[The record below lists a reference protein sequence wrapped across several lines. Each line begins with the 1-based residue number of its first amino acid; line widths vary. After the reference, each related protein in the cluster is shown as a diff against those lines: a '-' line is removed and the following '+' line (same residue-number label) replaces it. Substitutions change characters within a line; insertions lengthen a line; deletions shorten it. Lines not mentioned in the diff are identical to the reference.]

1 MIKKALIIL
10 RVSSEMQEERNSLES
25 QEDQAK
31 NFAKEKGYVVYKII
45 KEVESGLYNNRA
57 GYNELLEEI
66 KLRSFDVLIAYEL
79 SRISRTQLEI
89 HTTIK
94 KLKENKI
101 EWHFIMQPQ
110 LDSSSDLSDFL
121 LGLYGGMAAQES
133 KQLSIRL
140 KARFKYY
147 ASQGYCLTSP
157 PFGYDLK
164 DKILYK
170 NDKSYIVEDIF
181 KSYINGVN
189 KNTLAKK
196 YGKNISRISE
206 ILENITYAGY
216 IKYGRYTQDKST
228 MKMYKN
234 EEYEIYKGL
243 HEPIISLEDFNLVQK
258 ILKDKKMRHIKGS
271 EDTRFLFSSLLV
283 CSVCNRKLV
292 GVEQE
297 WKSKSG
303 SRKYRAYKCASLK
316 THFRQCKSE
325 TLDNA
330 ILEQIKEY
338 AKNNFEFLNINSQKK
353 KKDYSKE
360 IKRLEEKKKRIA
372 ETYTDGFINRDE
384 YRKKIFNIDSELRE
398 LYNLNKEEI
407 SEATV
412 NLKKKFIEYMDSFDE
427 KDRLQ
432 QKKILQLIVDKV
444 VYYPD
449 ETFEIFLNV

>member
-1 MIKKALIIL
+1 
-10 RVSSEMQEERNSLES
+10 
-25 QEDQAK
+25 
-31 NFAKEKGYVVYKII
+31 
-45 KEVESGLYNNRA
+45 
-57 GYNELLEEI
+57 
-66 KLRSFDVLIAYEL
+66 
-79 SRISRTQLEI
+79 
-89 HTTIK
+89 
-94 KLKENKI
+94 
-101 EWHFIMQPQ
+101 
-110 LDSSSDLSDFL
+110 
-121 LGLYGGMAAQES
+121 
-133 KQLSIRL
+133 
-140 KARFKYY
+140 
-147 ASQGYCLTSP
+147 
-157 PFGYDLK
+157 
-164 DKILYK
+164 
-170 NDKSYIVEDIF
+170 
-181 KSYINGVN
+181 
-189 KNTLAKK
+189 
-196 YGKNISRISE
+196 
-206 ILENITYAGY
+206 
-216 IKYGRYTQDKST
+216 
-228 MKMYKN
+228 MYKN

-384 YRKKIFNIDSELRE
+384 YRKKIYDIDSELRE

-444 VYYPD
+444 IYYPD

>member
-10 RVSSEMQEERNSLES
+10 RVSSEMQEERNSLEAQES
-25 QEDQAK
+25 QAI
-31 NFAKEKGYVVYKII
+31 NFAKQRGYVIYKII

-57 GYNELLEEI
+57 GYNELLTEI
-66 KLRSFDVLIAYEL
+66 TSHSFDVLIAYEL

-94 KLKENKI
+94 KLKENHI

-133 KQLSIRL
+133 KQMSTRI

-170 NDKSYIVEDIF
+170 NENSYIIEDIF
-181 KSYINGVN
+181 SSFINGIPRSVLARRYN
-189 KNTLAKK
+189 KTINT
-196 YGKNISRISE
+196 ISQ

-216 IKYGRYTQDKST
+216 IKYGKYTQDKT
-228 MKMYKN
+228 NRKMYIN
-234 EEYEIYKGL
+234 EKYEIYKGL
-243 HEPIISLEDFNLVQK
+243 HEPIIPLEKFKLVQR
-258 ILKDKKMRHIKGS
+258 ILIEKKHRHIKGTD
-271 EDTRFLFSSLLV
+271 DTRFLFSSLLV
-283 CSVCNRKLV
+283 CGVCNLKLV
-292 GVEQE
+292 GVEKE
-297 WKSKSG
+297 WKG
-303 SRKYRAYKCASLK
+303 RKIRRYKCGSCI
-316 THFRQCKSE
+316 THFKTCSSE
-325 TLDNA
+325 NLDNA

-338 AKNNFEFLNINSQKK
+338 AKNNFEFLDINSKK
-353 KKDYSKE
+353 KSKNYSKE
-360 IKRLEEKKKRIA
+360 IKRLEEKKKRVA
-372 ETYTDGFINRDE
+372 ETYTDGFINRDT
-384 YRKKIFNIDSELRE
+384 YHKKINEIDEKLNELQILTKSKVSESS
-398 LYNLNKEEI
+398 I
-407 SEATV
+407 
-412 NLKKKFIEYMDSFDE
+412 NLKKKFVEYMESFDE

-432 QKKILQLIVDKV
+432 QKRILQLIVDKV
-444 VYYPD
+444 IYYPD

>member
-10 RVSSEMQEERNSLES
+10 RVSSEMQEERNSLEA

-31 NFAKEKGYVVYKII
+31 NFAKEKGYVVHKII

-133 KQLSIRL
+133 KQISTRI
-140 KARFKYY
+140 KTRFKFY

-157 PFGYDLK
+157 PLGYDLK
-164 DKILYK
+164 EKILYK
-170 NDKSYIVEDIF
+170 NDKSYIIEDIF
-181 KSYINGVN
+181 HSYINGVTKNRLARKYN
-189 KNTLAKK
+189 KTITT
-196 YGKNISRISE
+196 ISQ

-216 IKYGRYTQDKST
+216 IKYGKYTQDKST
-228 MKMYKN
+228 MKMYTNK
-234 EEYEIYKGL
+234 EYEIYKGL
-243 HEPIISLEDFNLVQK
+243 HEPIISLEEFNLVQK
-258 ILKDKKMRHIKGS
+258 ILKEKKQRHIKGS
-271 EDTRFLFSSLLV
+271 EDTRFLFSSLLI
-283 CSVCNRKLV
+283 CSVCNHKLV
-292 GVEQE
+292 GIEPSWNNKVR
-297 WKSKSG
+297 SK
-303 SRKYRAYKCASLK
+303 KYKAYKCGSLK
-316 THFRQCKSE
+316 THFKQCSSE
-325 TLDNA
+325 ALDNA
-330 ILEQIKEY
+330 ILNQIKEY
-338 AKNNFEFLNINSQKK
+338 AKNNFEFLNINSQKN

-360 IKRLEEKKKRIA
+360 IKRLEEKKKRVA

-384 YRKKIFNIDSELRE
+384 YRKKISDIDYDLKELNR
-398 LYNLNKEEI
+398 LNKEEM
-407 SEATV
+407 SEVTI
-412 NLKKKFIEYMDSFDE
+412 NLKKKFIEYMENFDE
-427 KDRLQ
+427 KNRLQ
-432 QKKILQLIVDKV
+432 QKKILQLIVDKII
-444 VYYPD
+444 YYPD

>member
-10 RVSSEMQEERNSLES
+10 RVSSEMQEERNSLEA

-31 NFAKEKGYVVYKII
+31 NFAKEKGYVIYKII

-121 LGLYGGMAAQES
+121 LGLYGGIAAQES

-140 KARFKYY
+140 KTRFKYY
-147 ASQGYCLTSP
+147 ASQGYCLTCA

-170 NDKSYIVEDIF
+170 NDKSYIIEDIF
-181 KSYINGVN
+181 HSYINGVT
-189 KNTLAKK
+189 KNRLAKK
-196 YGKNISRISE
+196 YNKTITVISQ

-243 HEPIISLEDFNLVQK
+243 HEPIISLEEFNLVQK

-283 CSVCNRKLV
+283 CAVCNRKLV

-325 TLDNA
+325 DLDNA

-384 YRKKIFNIDSELRE
+384 YRRKIYDIDSELRE

-407 SEATV
+407 SEVTI
-412 NLKKKFIEYMDSFDE
+412 NLKKKFIEYMENFDE
-427 KDRLQ
+427 KNRLQ

-444 VYYPD
+444 IYYPD

>member
-1 MIKKALIIL
+1 
-10 RVSSEMQEERNSLES
+10 
-25 QEDQAK
+25 
-31 NFAKEKGYVVYKII
+31 
-45 KEVESGLYNNRA
+45 
-57 GYNELLEEI
+57 
-66 KLRSFDVLIAYEL
+66 
-79 SRISRTQLEI
+79 
-89 HTTIK
+89 
-94 KLKENKI
+94 
-101 EWHFIMQPQ
+101 
-110 LDSSSDLSDFL
+110 
-121 LGLYGGMAAQES
+121 
-133 KQLSIRL
+133 
-140 KARFKYY
+140 
-147 ASQGYCLTSP
+147 
-157 PFGYDLK
+157 
-164 DKILYK
+164 
-170 NDKSYIVEDIF
+170 
-181 KSYINGVN
+181 
-189 KNTLAKK
+189 
-196 YGKNISRISE
+196 
-206 ILENITYAGY
+206 
-216 IKYGRYTQDKST
+216 
-228 MKMYKN
+228 
-234 EEYEIYKGL
+234 
-243 HEPIISLEDFNLVQK
+243 
-258 ILKDKKMRHIKGS
+258 MRHIKGS

-338 AKNNFEFLNINSQKK
+338 AKNNFEFLNINSQK

-432 QKKILQLIVDKV
+432 QKKILQLIVDKS
-444 VYYPD
+444 Y
-449 ETFEIFLNV
+449 ILSR